1 MKKGIFLVAN
11 INKCGVESID
21 NLADRSQINVSHLK
35 LVVHPFGMKF
45 NQLLVLQ

>member
-21 NLADRSQINVSHLK
+21 NLADRSQINVTHLK
-35 LVVHPFGMKF
+35 RVVHSFGMEF